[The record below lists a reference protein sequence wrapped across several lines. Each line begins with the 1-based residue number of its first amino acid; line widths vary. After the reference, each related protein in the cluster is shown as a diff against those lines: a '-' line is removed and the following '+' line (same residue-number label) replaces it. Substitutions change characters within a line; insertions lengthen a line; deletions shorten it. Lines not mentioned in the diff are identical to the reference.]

1 MAAMPDLTPAPRPAL
16 KDQNGGAGSSTIY
29 SVAERAGVS
38 IATVSRVLQG
48 SAGVSERTRDRV
60 LEAVAALDY
69 VPLGAARSLA
79 VRHHEAHGL
88 VLPELTGPYFAE
100 LLIGFETRAAQ
111 LGQSIVL
118 LLAAGKPDLRR
129 AVRQLST
136 RVDGIAALGSP
147 VMLEEV
153 VAAVGPAKPVVL
165 IAGQPHQLASVE
177 SISAENHA
185 SAVALATHLMLDHGR
200 RSLLFVGDP
209 DAAPD
214 MLERHRGFVDAHR
227 ALGRR
232 ARKPVRI
239 PFRESEGAAFAD
251 RLLRGTVRADALM
264 CGNDEVALS
273 VMQRLQDRGTTVPD
287 DIAIVGWDDVMA
299 ARYVRPALTTVRQP
313 VADLGA
319 LAAERLHQHMV
330 SGASAGQSQ
339 SDRVLP
345 TKVVIRS
352 SCGCPAR

>member
-1 MAAMPDLTPAPRPAL
+1 MATTPNGSAPTSTRPAT
-16 KDQNGGAGSSTIY
+16 AGSPTTIY

-48 SAGVSERTRDRV
+48 SAGVSARTRAKV
-60 LEAVAALDY
+60 LDAVASLDY

-88 VLPELTGPYFAE
+88 VLPELSGPYFAE
-100 LLIGFETRAAQ
+100 LLLGFETRAAQ

-118 LLAAGKPDLRR
+118 LLAAGKPDLGR

-147 VMLEEV
+147 TMLDDI
-153 VAAVGPAKPVVL
+153 VAAVGPSKPVVL
-165 IAGQPHQLASVE
+165 IAGQPHQSLTVE

-185 SAVALATHLMLDHGR
+185 SAVALATHLMIDHGR

-214 MLERHRGFVDAHR
+214 MRERYRGFSDAHR
-227 ALGRR
+227 AVGRR
-232 ARKPVRI
+232 PRGAIRI
-239 PFRESEGAAFAD
+239 PFREADGAAFAD
-251 RLLRGTVRADALM
+251 RLLRKPGAADALV
-264 CGNDEVALS
+264 CGNDELALS
-273 VMQRLQDRGTTVPD
+273 VMQRLQDRGTVVPD
-287 DIAIVGWDDVMA
+287 DIAVVGWDDVMA
-299 ARYVRPALTTVRQP
+299 ARYVRPGLTTVRQP

-319 LAAERLHQHMV
+319 LAAERLHRHV
-330 SGASAGQSQ
+330 IGDASFGSDQA
-339 SDRVLP
+339 DRVLP
-345 TKVVIRS
+345 TKLVIRS
-352 SCGCPAR
+352 SCGCPSR